1 MNQDLKREEPE
12 RSRTEKR
19 RRIAVLFGGC
29 SPEYGVSLQS
39 AAAVLQYMD
48 KAEYEPVPVGI
59 THTGDWFYYWG
70 EVEKIADDSWCRS
83 KDCIPVTV
91 SLNRGEHSLLLMKEG
106 HIERMEIDTALPIL
120 HGRNGED
127 GTVQGLFEL
136 AGIPVAGCGVLS
148 SALCMDKDRAHKLA
162 KEAGIRVPASC
173 VYSRKAYLNSVLHAH
188 AGERDF
194 NCVFDAH
201 GRETDMKSV
210 LEQAAQIGYPLFV
223 KPVKAGSSYG
233 ITKVSDEGGLLR
245 AMELAFSYDERIIIE
260 ENISGFEVGCAVI
273 GTEKLTVGEV
283 DEIELAEGFF
293 DFTEKYTLKT
303 SAIHVPARISPEL
316 AAGVKESARTIYKAL
331 DCSGFARVDMFITE
345 KEEIVFNEV
354 NTIPGFTAHSRFP
367 NMMKAA
373 GISFEEVIS
382 AILRET
388 LERRTAESE

>member
-1 MNQDLKREEPE
+1 MCAGKIKDRIEKTVCLIRNREREREEGEKMKQNLKREE
-12 RSRTEKR
+12 KR
-19 RRIAVLFGGC
+19 QRIAVLFGGC

-39 AAAVLQYMD
+39 AAAVLQCMD

-59 THTGDWFYYWG
+59 THTGDWFYYTG
-70 EVEKIADDSWCRS
+70 EVDKIADDSWCRS
-83 KDCIPVTV
+83 KYCIPVTV

-106 HIERMEIDTALPIL
+106 GMERMEIDAALPIL

-162 KEAGIRVPASC
+162 KEAGIRVPVSC
-173 VYSRKAYLNSVLHAH
+173 VIGRNEDTNSA
-188 AGERDF
+188 F
-194 NCVFDAH
+194 
-201 GRETDMKSV
+201 
-210 LEQAAQIGYPLFV
+210 EQAGQIGYPLFV

-233 ITKVSDEGGLLR
+233 ITKVSDESGLRR
-245 AMELAFSYDERIIIE
+245 AMELAFSYDEKIIIE
-260 ENISGFEVGCAVI
+260 ENISGFEVGCAVM
-273 GTEKLTVGEV
+273 GTEELTVGEV

-316 AAGVKESARTIYKAL
+316 AAGVKESARRIYKAL

-367 NMMKAA
+367 NMMKTA

-388 LERRTAESE
+388 LRRES